1 MCSHSR
7 SVRWKEMILCPHFSR
22 EGNWSL
28 GTWSKAPRFLWGCR
42 LQSPW
47 PQHPDDQRL
56 SSLQGSVF
64 WWLLETWAVRVLW
77 FRFRTCAISELVV
90 TLYFTVFHPHQL
102 TFLHFLPQWLVKRAI
117 ETKEEMG
124 DYIRSYSI
132 SQFQKTYSLPE
143 VSVLLFSCPA
153 ENLSAQLGTPWKKQ
167 SKLRLPCGPPQR
179 YGVSAPTWSALNL
192 DLLVHLNCPLWM
204 GTECQA
210 L

>member
-1 MCSHSR
+1 MPSLS
-7 SVRWKEMILCPHFSR
+7 
-22 EGNWSL
+22 WSL
-28 GTWSKAPRFLWGCR
+28 
-42 LQSPW
+42 
-47 PQHPDDQRL
+47 
-56 SSLQGSVF
+56 
-64 WWLLETWAVRVLW
+64 
-77 FRFRTCAISELVV
+77 

-167 SKLRLPCGPPQR
+167 SKLRLPCGPPQQ

-192 DLLVHLNCPLWM
+192 DLLVHLNCPL
-204 GTECQA
+204 
-210 L
+210 

>member
-1 MCSHSR
+1 M
-7 SVRWKEMILCPHFSR
+7 
-22 EGNWSL
+22 
-28 GTWSKAPRFLWGCR
+28 
-42 LQSPW
+42 
-47 PQHPDDQRL
+47 
-56 SSLQGSVF
+56 
-64 WWLLETWAVRVLW
+64 
-77 FRFRTCAISELVV
+77 
-90 TLYFTVFHPHQL
+90 FHPHQL

-153 ENLSAQLGTPWKKQ
+153 ENLNAQLGTPWKKQ
-167 SKLRLPCGPPQR
+167 NKFRLPCAPTQL
-179 YGVSAPTWSALNL
+179 YGISAPTWSALKL
-192 DLLVHLNCPLWM
+192 DLLVHLNCPLLM